1 MAVLEA
7 LVIGIALA
15 IIFGIACEM
24 GGRAIS
30 NWIEKK
36 EVEYENDFGE
46 MDYTK

>member
-1 MAVLEA
+1 MSVLEA
-7 LVIGIALA
+7 LAIGVVLA
-15 IIFGIACEM
+15 VIFGIACEM

-36 EVEYENDFGE
+36 EVEYENGFGE